1 VRDFLLPVDVII
13 HPAFG
18 EPVRVNLSGVS
29 DLYLVSTFSV
39 HFSIDKSIFQAK
51 MLLDAQSLM
60 LLVNKAKK
68 MAKIKI

>member
-1 VRDFLLPVDVII
+1 
-13 HPAFG
+13 
-18 EPVRVNLSGVS
+18 VS